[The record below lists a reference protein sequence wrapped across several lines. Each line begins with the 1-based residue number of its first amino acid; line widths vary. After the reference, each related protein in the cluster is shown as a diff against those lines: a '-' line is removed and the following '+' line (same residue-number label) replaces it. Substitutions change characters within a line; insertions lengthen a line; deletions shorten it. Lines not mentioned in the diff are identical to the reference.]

1 MTWFA
6 GVMGQLNGILW
17 GPVMIVLLVGTGLY
31 LTIRLRFVQVRRF
44 MHSIRCISGEFDDP
58 AEAGDISHFQAL
70 AAALSATIG
79 TGNIAGVATAIALG
93 GPGAVFWMGVTAL
106 VGMATK
112 FTCCSLALKYRDIA
126 PDGSAA
132 GGPMYYLS
140 KGLGQR
146 WLGVLFA
153 LFAGVA
159 SFGIGCAVQSNS
171 VADGLLSI
179 LPRAVAEPRLPASL
193 PVIGGTLVAK
203 PVIGVVMAVLVGLV
217 ILGGIKR
224 IAMVASR
231 IVPIMCGIYIAG
243 ALLVLI
249 RYAAEVPMAFA
260 QIFEYAFVP
269 VAAGGGF
276 VGVVMQRT
284 IQKGVA
290 RGVFSNEAGLG
301 SAPIAHAAAK
311 TRESVR
317 EGYVA
322 MLGPFIDTIV
332 VCSMTALVII
342 VTGAWQVRGAE
353 GELLYGPGG
362 SGVPVLVD
370 GVQVVG
376 DATTE
381 EPLTAPDG
389 ALYPVPTGASLTGD
403 AFAQGTGALGRYV
416 VAIGIMLF
424 AYSTMISWS
433 YYGDRCWG
441 YLLGPRAVTPYRWIF
456 CGFVVIGTVSGLDLV
471 WLVADNLNALMAIPN
486 LIALLGLGGI
496 VIRENRDY
504 IRRMK
509 EAGTL

>member
-1 MTWFA
+1 MTWLA
-6 GVMGQLNGILW
+6 GVMRELNGVLW
-17 GPVMIVLLVGTGLY
+17 GPIMIVLLVGTGLY

-44 MHSIRCISGEFDDP
+44 AHSIRCISGKFDDP
-58 AEAGDISHFQAL
+58 DETGDISHFQAL

-93 GPGAVFWMGVTAL
+93 GPGAVFWMWVTAL

-112 FTCCSLALKYRDIA
+112 FTSCSLALKFREIA
-126 PDGSAA
+126 PDGTAA
-132 GGPMYYLS
+132 GGPMYFLT

-179 LPRAVAEPRLPASL
+179 LPGAVAEPRLPESF

-224 IAMVASR
+224 IALVASR
-231 IVPIMCGIYIAG
+231 IVPFMCAVYIAG

-249 RYAAEVPMAFA
+249 RNATGIPMALA
-260 QIFEYAFVP
+260 QIFQYAFTP

-276 VGVVMQRT
+276 FGVLMQRT
-284 IQKGVA
+284 VQKGIA
-290 RGVFSNEAGLG
+290 RGVFSNESGLG
-301 SAPIAHAAAK
+301 SAPMVHAAAK
-311 TRESVR
+311 THESVR

-322 MLGPFIDTIV
+322 MLEPFIDTIV

-342 VTGAWQVRGAE
+342 ITGAWQVRGPE

-362 SGVPVLVD
+362 PGIPVLVD
-370 GVQVVG
+370 GVQVVA
-376 DATTE
+376 DVATE
-381 EPLTAPDG
+381 EPFTAPDG
-389 ALYPVPTGASLTGD
+389 SLYPVPTGASLTGD
-403 AFAQGTGALGRYV
+403 AFAQGAGPLGRYV
-416 VAIGIMLF
+416 VAVGIMLF

-456 CGFVVIGTVSGLDLV
+456 CGFVIIGTVSGLDLV
-471 WLVADNLNALMAIPN
+471 WLVSDNLNALMAIPN
-486 LIALLGLGGI
+486 LIGLLGLAGV
-496 VIRENRDY
+496 VIKDNRDY
-504 IRRMK
+504 VRRMR
-509 EAGTL
+509 EASTL